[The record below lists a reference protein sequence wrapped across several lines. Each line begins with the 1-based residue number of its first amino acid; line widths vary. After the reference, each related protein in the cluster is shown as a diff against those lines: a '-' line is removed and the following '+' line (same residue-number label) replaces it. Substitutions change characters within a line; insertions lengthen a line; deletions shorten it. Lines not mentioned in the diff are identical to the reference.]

1 MKNHGSEEAANRKQQ
16 VRLAQKQAPSLPLK
30 TRGAIS
36 CHDNRQKSMLRRQRR
51 RVEQTVELQGDVK
64 NSSRAAD
71 GRSVLLMPPKMASAG
86 DAAATFDPSILQ
98 QEHE

>member
-1 MKNHGSEEAANRKQQ
+1 MKNDGSEEAANRKEQ

-30 TRGAIS
+30 TRGTIS
-36 CHDNRQKSMLRRQRR
+36 CHDNRQKSMLRSERR

-71 GRSVLLMPPKMASAG
+71 GRSVLLMPPDFCS
-86 DAAATFDPSILQ
+86 
-98 QEHE
+98 